1 MLLLDDGVGGV
12 LDVLGDA
19 LLGSLMLQVAV
30 KLAEGVQRHAG
41 NLSAGPSDKLGVAV
55 LAHDIGLDIARVNLD
70 VGTKHL
76 LQTASVEHGAG
87 ADDMALGQ
95 AGHLDGSI
103 GQNINRVGDDEQ
115 NAVEAGLLNL
125 GDNGLKDV
133 YVLVDQ
139 VQAGL
144 TGLLGST
151 GGDDDHGGVG
161 DIGIIAGVDLHR
173 LGKRHAVRDIQGLT
187 LGTVLVHVDE
197 DHLGEQ
203 TTLHQCERRRRTDE
217 TAADNSDLLLVNH

>member
-19 LLGSLMLQVAV
+19 LLGSLMLQMTV
-30 KLAEGVQRHAG
+30 KLAEGVQRNAG
-41 NLSAGPSDKLGVAV
+41 NLGAGPSDELGVAV
-55 LAHDIGLDIARVNLD
+55 LAHDIGLDIARVDLN

-76 LQTASVEHGAG
+76 LQTTGVEHGTG

-95 AGHLDGSI
+95 AGHLDGGI
-103 GQNINRVGDDEQ
+103 GQNIDRVGDDEQ
-115 NAVEAGLLNL
+115 NAVEARLLNL

-133 YVLVDQ
+133 DVLVDQ

-144 TGLLGST
+144 TGLLGSAS
-151 GGDDDHGGVG
+151 GDDDHGGVG

-173 LGKRHAVRDIQGLT
+173 LGKRHAVRDIQSLT
-187 LGTVLVHVDE
+187 LGAVLVHVDE

-203 TTLHQCERRRRTDE
+203 TALHQRERRRRTDE

>member
-30 KLAEGVQRHAG
+30 KLTESVQRNAG

-87 ADDMALGQ
+87 ADDVALGQ
-95 AGHLDGSI
+95 AGHLDGSV
-103 GQNINRVGDDEQ
+103 GQNIDRVGDD
-115 NAVEAGLLNL
+115 
-125 GDNGLKDV
+125 
-133 YVLVDQ
+133 
-139 VQAGL
+139 
-144 TGLLGST
+144 
-151 GGDDDHGGVG
+151 
-161 DIGIIAGVDLHR
+161 
-173 LGKRHAVRDIQGLT
+173 
-187 LGTVLVHVDE
+187 
-197 DHLGEQ
+197 
-203 TTLHQCERRRRTDE
+203 
-217 TAADNSDLLLVNH
+217 